1 MFVYYFLSEYSDL
14 FSQLDSLPLNIW
26 VFWRHRLAHSLNSIT
41 ILCLEVKTEAFL
53 SKNFTL

>member
-26 VFWRHRLAHSLNSIT
+26 VFWRYRLAYSLTSIT